1 MSKLT
6 EYILDKCIRG
16 DCTCGKCVGIHTEK
30 FQPNGQTA
38 DVQFFK
44 VALKNGPTD
53 EEKEI
58 IKNKLIELIKEHE
71 GEFCEVD
78 LFDGNEHNYPEI
90 GGWIGDQSLALTLMG
105 MGEILNIWKLT
116 TPNSV
121 SSELTEETRRML
133 ADAGYISIRF
143 NGMI

>member
-1 MSKLT
+1 MGKLT

-16 DCTCGKCVGIHTEK
+16 DCTCGKCVGIQTEK
-30 FQPNGQTA
+30 FQPGGYAA

-44 VALKNGPTD
+44 VALKNDPTD

-71 GEFCEVD
+71 GKFCELD
-78 LFDGNEHNYPEI
+78 LFDENEHNYLEI
-90 GGWIGDQSLALTLMG
+90 GRWIGDQSLALTLMG
-105 MGEILNIWKLT
+105 MGEILNIWKLI

-121 SSELTEETRRML
+121 DSTLTEETRRML

-143 NGMI
+143 NGMV